1 MKSSNSSNSASKF
14 KLFSFNPNSIGKNPK
29 RQKILNALKKKIPDI
44 LVLSD
49 TRISK
54 DIENLVKSE
63 WGGKCYFSSF
73 SSQARGCAIFFHKNF
88 VAEIIEE
95 SVFRHNSGNFLAL
108 NFKFENFTITLSCI
122 YGPNE
127 DNPDFYKDVVFKETE
142 KLQATSEFTI
152 LAGDWNVSLSHELDT
167 FGYLNEQNKN
177 AKNIILE
184 NMTNLGL
191 VDIFRETFPQKK
203 RFSWRSF
210 GHNKRARLDFHLIS
224 AQLLPF
230 VQKTDIVPGI
240 CSDHSIA
247 ELQID
252 FSKFS
257 RGQGF
262 YKYNNSLNNDI
273 EYVNL
278 VVDNIKQVVERNA
291 EDIYNPEFFTTAS
304 PEQLQDITLN
314 INPQLFLE
322 TLLMEI
328 RGKTIEYCATKKR
341 RKNEAMN
348 PQFRVCRNSI

>member
-95 SVFRHNSGNFLAL
+95 SVFRHHSGNFLAL

-191 VDIFRETFPQKK
+191 VDILRETFPQKK
-203 RFSWRSF
+203 TIFL
-210 GHNKRARLDFHLIS
+210 A
-224 AQLLPF
+224 
-230 VQKTDIVPGI
+230 
-240 CSDHSIA
+240 
-247 ELQID
+247 
-252 FSKFS
+252 KFW
-257 RGQGF
+257 
-262 YKYNNSLNNDI
+262 
-273 EYVNL
+273 
-278 VVDNIKQVVERNA
+278 
-291 EDIYNPEFFTTAS
+291 P
-304 PEQLQDITLN
+304 
-314 INPQLFLE
+314 
-322 TLLMEI
+322 
-328 RGKTIEYCATKKR
+328 
-341 RKNEAMN
+341 
-348 PQFRVCRNSI
+348 